1 MLNTFGLVA
10 RPWSTERRGVPPPLL
25 FIEGGLTVHEK
36 VLSCFIDESGDFG
49 SYDHHSPYYI
59 VAVVLH
65 DQKNDISNHIKA
77 LDEHLS
83 HYGYSHHALHTGPL
97 IRRESDYEFELMEIR
112 KHLFNV
118 LYNFARRLPFQYLC
132 IQVDKS
138 ECADEVQQISKISKA
153 LSKELKSHSD
163 FFSSFDNI
171 VVYYD
176 NGQSELTKI
185 ISSVFNTLFSNVEI
199 RKVKPA
205 DYKLFQVADL
215 ICTLE
220 LLSEKASSN
229 SFTKSETEFLKS
241 PRAFRKEYYK
251 KIHTKHL

>member
-1 MLNTFGLVA
+1 M
-10 RPWSTERRGVPPPLL
+10 
-25 FIEGGLTVHEK
+25 HEK

-49 SYDHHSPYYI
+49 SYDHRSPYYI
-59 VAVVLH
+59 VSIVLH
-65 DQKNDISNHIKA
+65 DQKNDISDHIKA

-83 HYGYSHHALHTGPL
+83 HHGYSHHALHTGPL
-97 IRRESDYEFELMEIR
+97 IRREADYEFDLMENR

-118 LYNFARRLPFQYLC
+118 LYNFARRLPFHYLC

-138 ECADEVQQISKISKA
+138 ECEDEIQQISKISKS
-153 LSKELKSHSD
+153 LSTELKSHSD

-176 NGQSELTKI
+176 NGQAELTKI

-199 RKVKPA
+199 CKVKPA

-220 LLSEKASSN
+220 LLSEKAASN
-229 SFTKSETEFLKS
+229 SFSKSETEFLKS
-241 PRAFRKEYYK
+241 PREFRKEYYR
-251 KIHTKHL
+251 KIRTKHL